1 MAQTMTLPVQ
11 ATNVTF
17 DKLEQQTNGSLQ
29 GPTMFDPATHLAFEP
44 PKDFIT
50 LRDLLLSEDKAIS
63 PVAVTAPFPLF
74 STEGVQALRAD
85 LFRRE
90 VVDKHAYS
98 LTPGCYKMRGYSYD
112 TPFVDA
118 VWKSPAVLAACSKA
132 AGVDLSVVFDYE
144 IAHMNVQV
152 DALLGQ
158 PTLSSV
164 LPQPTP
170 PSNTQSGGP
179 VVEQPAIVQ
188 DDDLESLPAN
198 GTWHT
203 DSYPW
208 VCVVMLSDPTNM
220 CGGETGLRKGDGT
233 LLKVRGPAVGWAV
246 MMQGGC
252 VKHIAL
258 KASGGTGERITMVT
272 SFRAKDPMQKDV
284 SNLVNVKRSSKH
296 NELFQQWSTYRLD
309 VLSQRALLMRNE
321 IAKGEKTAEEISAMM
336 TEWQAVQADYLKTTV
351 DEMYGPGREGSQ
363 F

>member
-1 MAQTMTLPVQ
+1 
-11 ATNVTF
+11 
-17 DKLEQQTNGSLQ
+17 
-29 GPTMFDPATHLAFEP
+29 
-44 PKDFIT
+44 
-50 LRDLLLSEDKAIS
+50 
-63 PVAVTAPFPLF
+63 
-74 STEGVQALRAD
+74 
-85 LFRRE
+85 
-90 VVDKHAYS
+90 
-98 LTPGCYKMRGYSYD
+98 MRGYSYD

-118 VWKSPAVLAACSKA
+118 VWRSPEVLGACSRA
-132 AGVDLSVVFDYE
+132 AGVDLSVVYDYE

-152 DALLGQ
+152 DALLGKE
-158 PTLSSV
+158 TLSSV
-164 LPQPTP
+164 LPQSTP
-170 PSNTQSGGP
+170 PSNSQAVSAEP
-179 VVEQPAIVQ
+179 EQPAIVQ

-272 SFRAKDPMQKDV
+272 SFRAKDPLQKDV
-284 SNLVNVKRSSKH
+284 SNLTNVKRSSKL
-296 NELFQQWSTYRLD
+296 NELFQQWSMYRLE
-309 VLSQRALLMRNE
+309 VLSQRALIMRE
-321 IAKGEKTAEEISAMM
+321 DIAKGDKSAEEISVAMTTWYEKQM
-336 TEWQAVQADYLKTTV
+336 DYLKTTV
-351 DEMYGPGREGSQ
+351 EEMRGSGREGSQ